1 MKIYTKLGDQGKT
14 QLFGGPKISKSDC
27 NIEAY
32 GQIDELNVFVGR
44 LITSLS
50 EFKVHFS
57 SQINLLT
64 RTQNYLFNIGSHL
77 SCGDEKFRDQLPPL
91 TSSET
96 LNLENQIDEMTE
108 FLPALKEFILPGG
121 SSQSNEAHVCR
132 VFCRRAERTAMSF
145 FEERHIDLNNE
156 NHFLIMLQYLNRL
169 SDYFFTLAR
178 YINFKLSYP
187 ESTWKKDLLK

>member
-1 MKIYTKLGDQGKT
+1 MKIYTKQGDQGKT

-50 EFKVHFS
+50 DYKIHFF
-57 SQINLLT
+57 SQIELLT

-77 SCGDEKFRDQLPPL
+77 SCGDEGFRDKIPILS
-91 TSSET
+91 SSET

-108 FLPALKEFILPGG
+108 VLPQLKEFILPGG
-121 SSQSNEAHVCR
+121 SVSANDAHTCR
-132 VFCRRAERTAMSF
+132 VFCRRAERTAMAF
-145 FEERHIDLNNE
+145 FEERNINLDHE
-156 NHFLIMLQYLNRL
+156 SHFLIMLQYLNRL

-178 YINFKLSYP
+178 FINFKLSHP
-187 ESTWKKDLLK
+187 ETTWNKNLLT

>member
-14 QLFGGPKISKSDC
+14 QLFGGLKISKSDC

-32 GQIDELNVFVGR
+32 GQIDELNVFVGK

-50 EFKVHFS
+50 DFKIHFS
-57 SQINLLT
+57 PQINLLT

-77 SCGDEKFRDQLPPL
+77 SCGDEKLRDKLPIL

-108 FLPALKEFILPGG
+108 VLPTLKEFILPGG
-121 SSQSNEAHVCR
+121 SPQANEAHVCR

-145 FEERHIDLNNE
+145 FEARNIDVQHE

-178 YINFKLSYP
+178 YINCKLSYP
-187 ESTWKKDLLK
+187 ETTWNKDLLT